1 MRSAF
6 LLCLAGISPCALA
19 TPALAGPDAPAR
31 IAAARAVQP
40 PVVDGRLDDAV
51 WRDAAPATG
60 FWKFRPVDDQPATQ
74 RTEVWFA
81 YDDASFY
88 VAFRAHDDAPS
99 GVRAA
104 LAVRDQCMS
113 DDLVGIVLDTFNDGR
128 RGYELFCNP
137 LGVQAD
143 GVIVEGQDDDFSVDY
158 VWRSAGRLT
167 PDGYEVEM
175 AIPLGSLRY
184 SDADRQTWSVAV
196 IRMLP
201 ARGEQHA
208 FPHLLRGRNC
218 LLCQSADLTGIEGL
232 HPGRTFELLP
242 AMTGLRRGATDE
254 SLARFRY
261 EQDRYQ
267 AGLGVKLGITPALTA
282 DLAVNPDFSQV
293 ESDAAQVE
301 VNQRFALY
309 YPEKRPFFLE
319 GQEIFGSPLQLVYTR
334 TIFEPLVA
342 AKLSGK
348 SGGTTIGVLGALDD
362 TPLVPRG
369 DAGPGG
375 AAALAR
381 RAVFDIVRLKQDVGR
396 DATLGFLATGREY
409 PGAWNRLAGL
419 DAQVRFRRLWSWVA
433 QGVGSETRDLDGGRK
448 SGAAYTSELSRAGG
462 HLQLDLAY
470 NDIAPGFRADAGF
483 IRRTDLREGV
493 AVAGWQERPDSAAI
507 RRLRASLSYRQ
518 LYDHADVR
526 QEAQLA
532 PALLLEFP
540 RKVTLF
546 VRERWRME
554 RFAGADFRGA
564 RLDAALEGEPWKLL
578 TGGLAWDE
586 GEEIHYDPADA
597 FLAWGREW
605 DAWATLRAGEKLKLE
620 LTATR
625 VTEWRGRGGARVF
638 DVEIARVKASYQFTR
653 ALALRVIPQWQSVD
667 EDGGRDRDLDVNV
680 LASCQPG
687 PGTVFYLGVDDG
699 WNDPATDPVH
709 RFHRARRALFFKAS
723 YLWRVNAS

>member
-6 LLCLAGISPCALA
+6 LAGLAAILACAAASPASADPGAPAGIV
-19 TPALAGPDAPAR
+19 
-31 IAAARAVQP
+31 AARAARP
-40 PVVDGRLDDAV
+40 PAVDGRLDDAV

-60 FWKFRPVDDQPATQ
+60 FWKFRPVDDQPAAQ

-81 YDDASFY
+81 FDDASFY

-99 GVRAA
+99 GVRAS

-113 DDLVGIVLDTFNDGR
+113 DDLVGIVLDTFHDGR

-158 VWRSAGRLT
+158 VWHSAGRLT
-167 PDGYEVEM
+167 PGGYEVEM
-175 AIPLGSLRY
+175 AIPLRSLRY
-184 SDADRQTWSVAV
+184 SDADRQTWSVAA

-208 FPHLLRGRNC
+208 FPHLLRARNC

-232 HPGRTFELLP
+232 RPGRTFELLP
-242 AMTGLRRGATDE
+242 AMTGLRRGVVDE
-254 SLARFRY
+254 SLAGFQY
-261 EQDRYQ
+261 EQDRYE
-267 AGLGVKLGITPALTA
+267 AGLGMKLGITPALTA
-282 DLAVNPDFSQV
+282 DFAVNPDFSQV

-319 GQEIFGSPLQLVYTR
+319 GQEIFVSPLQLVYTR
-334 TIFEPLVA
+334 TIFDPVVA
-342 AKLSGK
+342 TKLTGK

-369 DAGPGG
+369 DAGPPG
-375 AAALAR
+375 AAPLAR
-381 RAVFDIVRLKQDVGR
+381 RAVFDVVRLKQDVGR
-396 DATLGFLATGREY
+396 DATLGFLATDREY

-419 DAQVRFRRLWSWVA
+419 DAQVRFRKLWSWVA
-433 QGVGSETRDLDGGRK
+433 QGVGSETRDLDGGRR
-448 SGAAYTSELSRAGG
+448 SGAAYTTGLSRAGE
-462 HLQLDLAY
+462 HVMLDFAY
-470 NDIAPGFRADAGF
+470 NDVAPGFRADAGF

-493 AVAGWQERPDSAAI
+493 AYAAYERKPNGTWLKRWRPSVTV
-507 RRLRASLSYRQ
+507 SQ
-518 LYDHADVR
+518 LDDHAGVR
-526 QEAQLA
+526 QEAQVT
-532 PALLLEFP
+532 PRLLFEFS
-540 RKVTLF
+540 RKVTLTL
-546 VRERWRME
+546 RERWGME
-554 RFAGADFRGA
+554 RFAGVDFHGTRYA
-564 RLDAALEGEPWKLL
+564 AQLDGEPWKLL
-578 TGGLAWDE
+578 TGGLYWEE
-586 GEEIHYDPADA
+586 GHEIRYDPAEP
-597 FLAWGREW
+597 FRAWGREW
-605 DAWATLRAGEKLKLE
+605 DVWATLRPGEKLKLE

-625 VTEWRGRGGARVF
+625 VTEWRGRGGAEVF
-638 DVEIARVKASYQFTR
+638 EVDIARVKASYQFTR

-667 EDGGRDRDLDVNV
+667 EGGGRNRDLDVNV

-687 PGTVFYLGVDDG
+687 PGTVFYLGYDDG
-699 WNDPATDPVH
+699 WNDPATDSIH

-723 YLWRVNAS
+723 YLWRVNT